1 MDRVFSVEENSDPYW
16 TAPPPAPPL
25 QPPQS
30 SSTTTMD
37 DDDLSMKN
45 QMMNRSSSEWTF
57 QKFLQEAETHTLPSS
72 SSSVTNNNEEVV
84 EIKEPVILNPP
95 PNHSQPS
102 DLSANGSVPIDSEEY
117 QTILKRRLE
126 MACAAVALSR
136 ASSAKSQ
143 DFSSVAYNGSPTQA
157 SGTTQLASS
166 QASGTTQMGSQA
178 AGKGPGHGISMEQD
192 KAVKGPLGI
201 PALPAV
207 LQKKSGVQ
215 IGRTTSISSRE
226 QSEDDD
232 LDGETEITDNMDPA
246 DVKRVRRM
254 LSNRESARRSR
265 RRKQAH
271 LSELETQVAQLRV
284 ENSSLLKR
292 LTDIS
297 QKYNEAA
304 VDNRILKA
312 DVETLRAK
320 VKMAEETVKQ
330 VTGYNNPIFQA
341 VSEISTMGIQ
351 FDSSPSDTSAD
362 AAVPTQDAISQ
373 QFYQPVPDPPS
384 DQGVSN
390 TSSDTPSVL
399 PVEDIQNSPGT
410 NNKMGRTSSMQRVA
424 SLEHLQKRI
433 RGGTTTSDPHTVQW
447 DPSWNPETPQT
458 ANSNPKQSPV

>member
-25 QPPQS
+25 
-30 SSTTTMD
+30 TTTINFFKK
-37 DDDLSMKN
+37 LK
-45 QMMNRSSSEWTF
+45 
-57 QKFLQEAETHTLPSS
+57 LILYLLS

-84 EIKEPVILNPP
+84 EIKEPCS
-95 PNHSQPS
+95 HRF
-102 DLSANGSVPIDSEEY
+102 EEY

-136 ASSAKSQ
+136 VSIICKIS
-143 DFSSVAYNGSPTQA
+143 DFAPVAYNGSPTQA

-178 AGKGPGHGISMEQD
+178 SGKGTTWNPS
-192 KAVKGPLGI
+192 
-201 PALPAV
+201 LPCCVAE
-207 LQKKSGVQ
+207 KSGVQ

-232 LDGETEITDNMDPA
+232 FDGETEITDNMDPA
-246 DVKRVRRM
+246 DVKTM

-271 LSELETQVAQLRV
+271 LSELETQ
-284 ENSSLLKR
+284 
-292 LTDIS
+292 
-297 QKYNEAA
+297 YNEAA

-320 VKMAEETVKQ
+320 FSFAGFSSGEDGQETVKQ

-362 AAVPTQDAISQ
+362 AAVPTQDTIR
-373 QFYQPVPDPPS
+373 
-384 DQGVSN
+384 VSN

-433 RGGTTTSDPHTVQW
+433 RGGTTTSDPHTVEW

-458 ANSNPKQSPV
+458 TNSNPKQSPV